1 MIRSLDKVRLVG
13 EAAIFGKQP
22 RTALPY
28 GSIGRVLIVQD
39 GQALVLFKCIW
50 CFRETDIYSMV
61 DIDSI
66 EIITEESYDERYGTR
81 PSEPIRRKPTS

>member
-1 MIRSLDKVRLVG
+1 MIVRSLDKVRLCG

-28 GSIGRVLIVQD
+28 GSIGRVLVVR
-39 GQALVLFKCIW
+39 GNQALVLFKCKW
-50 CFRETDIYSMV
+50 AFREVDIYSMV

-66 EIITEESYDERYGTR
+66 EIITEQCYDERYGTR
-81 PSEPIRRKPTS
+81 SS